1 MFSWPLTNMHWF
13 NEFQDL
19 TAFISDAVWGV
30 WTIFLLCGVGLLLTL
45 KTRFIQIT
53 HFRKACNLLF
63 GAALNKDS
71 SKKDGDISPF
81 QALTTALS
89 ATIGNGNVAGVATAI
104 AVGGPG
110 AAFWMWAVSLFGMAT
125 KYSEAVLGL
134 KYRYQTEDGTMLGG
148 PMVYINRGLGM
159 KRLGIF
165 FAIAAL
171 FGGLGAGNMTQSNSI
186 ALVLFSDFNIPKW
199 ISGAVLA
206 TALWLVIIGGIQ
218 RIGRVAERLVPTMAI
233 IYILSCLVI
242 LFINMSQIPAA
253 FSLIINSAFS
263 GTAATG
269 GFAGATVARA
279 MAYGFR
285 RGTVS
290 SEAGIGT
297 AAIAHG
303 AAKTSDPHGQGLI
316 AMMGVFIDTMVVSS
330 MTALVLVTTG
340 AWSSGLIS
348 TEMTAMAFKSVL
360 PLGGL
365 IIIIVSS
372 LFGFTTMVGWAYYCE
387 QSLRH
392 IGGIK
397 FSIPFRW
404 VYCGLAGLGAVFQV
418 KPLWDWADI
427 FIGLMVFANLIALT
441 ALRKE
446 VKTISRS

>member
-1 MFSWPLTNMHWF
+1 MHWF
-13 NEFQDL
+13 SEFNNF
-19 TAFISDAVWGV
+19 TAYISDIVWGG

-45 KTRFIQIT
+45 KTRFIQVT
-53 HFRKACNLLF
+53 RFCTSWKLLF
-63 GAALNKDS
+63 GAAF
-71 SKKDGDISPF
+71 KKERSDKEGDISPF

-104 AVGGPG
+104 AIGGPG

-125 KYSEAVLGL
+125 KYAEAVLGV
-134 KYRYQTEDGTMLGG
+134 KYRYQAEDGTMLAG

-159 KRLGIF
+159 RRLGIF

-186 ALVLFSDFNIPKW
+186 ALVLFSDFDIPKW
-199 ISGAVLA
+199 ISGIVLA
-206 TALWLVIIGGIQ
+206 FVLWLVIIGGIR
-218 RIGRVAERLVPTMAI
+218 RIGRVAETLVPSMAL
-233 IYILSCLVI
+233 IYIVSCLVI
-242 LFINMSQIPAA
+242 LYTNLSGIPAA
-253 FSLIINSAFS
+253 FALIIDSAFS
-263 GTAATG
+263 DTAATG

-303 AAKTSDPHGQGLI
+303 SARTSDPHSQGLI
-316 AMMGVFIDTMVVSS
+316 GMMGVFIDTMIVSS

-360 PLGGL
+360 PFGGV
-365 IIIIVSS
+365 IIIIVST

-404 VYCGLAGLGAVFQV
+404 IYCGLAGLGAMFQV

-427 FIGLMVFANLIALT
+427 FIGLMVFANLIALI
-441 ALRKE
+441 ALRNE
-446 VKTISRS
+446 VKTISQP

>member
-1 MFSWPLTNMHWF
+1 MYWF
-13 NEFQDL
+13 NEFNNF
-19 TAFISDAVWGV
+19 TAYISDIVWGW

-45 KTRFIQIT
+45 KTRFIQVT
-53 HFRKACNLLF
+53 RFSTSWKLLF
-63 GAALNKDS
+63 GAAF
-71 SKKDGDISPF
+71 KKERSDKEGDISPF

-104 AVGGPG
+104 AIGGPG
-110 AAFWMWAVSLFGMAT
+110 AAFWMWTVSLFGMAT
-125 KYSEAVLGL
+125 KYAEAVLGV
-134 KYRYQTEDGTMLGG
+134 KYRNQSEDRTMLAG

-159 KRLGIF
+159 RRLGIF

-186 ALVLFSDFNIPKW
+186 ALVLFSDFDIPKW
-199 ISGAVLA
+199 ISGIVLA
-206 TALWLVIIGGIQ
+206 FVLWLVIIGGIR
-218 RIGRVAERLVPTMAI
+218 RIGRVAEALVPSMAL
-233 IYILSCLVI
+233 IYIVSCLVI
-242 LFINMSQIPAA
+242 LYTNLSGIPAA
-253 FSLIINSAFS
+253 FVLIIDSAFS
-263 GTAATG
+263 DTAATG

-285 RGTVS
+285 RGPVS

-303 AAKTSDPHGQGLI
+303 SARTSDPHSQGLI
-316 AMMGVFIDTMVVSS
+316 GMMGVFIDTMVVSS

-360 PLGGL
+360 PFGGV
-365 IIIIVSS
+365 IIIIVST

-404 VYCGLAGLGAVFQV
+404 IYCGLAGLGAMFQV

-427 FIGLMVFANLIALT
+427 FIGLMVFANLIALI
-441 ALRKE
+441 ALRNK
-446 VKTISRS
+446 VKTISQP

>member
-1 MFSWPLTNMHWF
+1 MHWF
-13 NEFQDL
+13 SEFNNF
-19 TAFISDAVWGV
+19 TAYISDIVWGG

-45 KTRFIQIT
+45 KTRFIQVT
-53 HFRKACNLLF
+53 RFSTSWKLLF
-63 GAALNKDS
+63 GAAF
-71 SKKDGDISPF
+71 KKERYDKEGDITPF

-104 AVGGPG
+104 AIGGPG
-110 AAFWMWAVSLFGMAT
+110 AAFWMWTVSLFGMAT
-125 KYSEAVLGL
+125 KYAEAVLGV
-134 KYRYQTEDGTMLGG
+134 KYRYQAEDGTMLAG

-159 KRLGIF
+159 RRLGIF

-186 ALVLFSDFNIPKW
+186 ALVLFSDFDIPKW
-199 ISGAVLA
+199 ISGIVLA
-206 TALWLVIIGGIQ
+206 FVLWLVIIGGIR
-218 RIGRVAERLVPTMAI
+218 RIGRVAETLVPSMAL
-233 IYILSCLVI
+233 IYIVSCLVI
-242 LFINMSQIPAA
+242 LYTNLSGIPAA
-253 FSLIINSAFS
+253 FALIIDSAFS
-263 GTAATG
+263 DTAATG

-297 AAIAHG
+297 AGIAHG
-303 AAKTSDPHGQGLI
+303 AARTSDPHSQGLI
-316 AMMGVFIDTMVVSS
+316 GMMGVFIDTMVVSS

-360 PLGGL
+360 PFGGV
-365 IIIIVSS
+365 IIIIVST

-404 VYCGLAGLGAVFQV
+404 IYCGLAGLGAMFQV

-427 FIGLMVFANLIALT
+427 FIGLMVYANLIALI
-441 ALRKE
+441 ALRNE
-446 VKTISRS
+446 VKTISQP

>member
-1 MFSWPLTNMHWF
+1 
-13 NEFQDL
+13 
-19 TAFISDAVWGV
+19 
-30 WTIFLLCGVGLLLTL
+30 
-45 KTRFIQIT
+45 
-53 HFRKACNLLF
+53 
-63 GAALNKDS
+63 
-71 SKKDGDISPF
+71 
-81 QALTTALS
+81 
-89 ATIGNGNVAGVATAI
+89 
-104 AVGGPG
+104 
-110 AAFWMWAVSLFGMAT
+110 MWAVSLFGMAT
-125 KYSEAVLGL
+125 KYAEAVLGV
-134 KYRYQTEDGTMLGG
+134 KYRYQAEDGTMLAG

-159 KRLGIF
+159 RRLGIF

-186 ALVLFSDFNIPKW
+186 ALVLFSDFDIPKW
-199 ISGAVLA
+199 ISGIVLA
-206 TALWLVIIGGIQ
+206 FVLWLVIIGGIR
-218 RIGRVAERLVPTMAI
+218 RIGRVAETLVPSMAL
-233 IYILSCLVI
+233 IYIVSCLVI
-242 LFINMSQIPAA
+242 LYTNLSGIPAA
-253 FSLIINSAFS
+253 FALIIDSAFS
-263 GTAATG
+263 DTAATG

-303 AAKTSDPHGQGLI
+303 AARTSDPHSQGLI
-316 AMMGVFIDTMVVSS
+316 GMMGVFIDTMVVSS

-360 PLGGL
+360 PFGGV
-365 IIIIVSS
+365 IIIIVSA

-404 VYCGLAGLGAVFQV
+404 IYCGLAGLGAMFQV

-427 FIGLMVFANLIALT
+427 FIGLMVFANLIALI
-441 ALRKE
+441 ALRNE
-446 VKTISRS
+446 VKTISQP

>member
-1 MFSWPLTNMHWF
+1 MHWF
-13 NEFQDL
+13 NEFNNF
-19 TAFISDAVWGV
+19 TAYISDIVWGA

-45 KTRFIQIT
+45 KTRFIQVT
-53 HFRKACNLLF
+53 RFSTSWKLLF
-63 GAALNKDS
+63 GAAF
-71 SKKDGDISPF
+71 KKERYDKEGDISPF

-104 AVGGPG
+104 AIGGPG
-110 AAFWMWAVSLFGMAT
+110 AAFWMWTVSLFGMAT
-125 KYSEAVLGL
+125 KYAEAVLGV
-134 KYRYQTEDGTMLGG
+134 KYRNQSEDRTMLAG
-148 PMVYINRGLGM
+148 PMVYIHRGLGM
-159 KRLGIF
+159 RRLGIF

-186 ALVLFSDFNIPKW
+186 ALVLFSDFDIPKW
-199 ISGAVLA
+199 ISGIVLA
-206 TALWLVIIGGIQ
+206 FVLWLVIIGGIR
-218 RIGRVAERLVPTMAI
+218 RIGRVAEALVPSMAF
-233 IYILSCLVI
+233 IYIVSCLVI
-242 LFINMSQIPAA
+242 LYTNLSGIPAA
-253 FSLIINSAFS
+253 FVLIIDSAFS
-263 GTAATG
+263 DTAATG

-303 AAKTSDPHGQGLI
+303 AARTSDPHSQGLI
-316 AMMGVFIDTMVVSS
+316 GMMGVFIDTMVVSS

-360 PLGGL
+360 PFGGV
-365 IIIIVSS
+365 IIIIVST

-404 VYCGLAGLGAVFQV
+404 IYCGLAGLGAMFQV

-427 FIGLMVFANLIALT
+427 FIGLMVYANLIALI
-441 ALRKE
+441 ALRNE
-446 VKTISRS
+446 VKTISQP

>member
-1 MFSWPLTNMHWF
+1 MYWF
-13 NEFQDL
+13 NEFNNF
-19 TAFISDAVWGV
+19 TAYISDIVWGW

-45 KTRFIQIT
+45 KTRFIQVT
-53 HFRKACNLLF
+53 RFSTSWKLLF
-63 GAALNKDS
+63 GAAF
-71 SKKDGDISPF
+71 KKERSDKEGDISPF

-104 AVGGPG
+104 AIGGPG
-110 AAFWMWAVSLFGMAT
+110 AAFWMWTVSLFGMAT
-125 KYSEAVLGL
+125 KYAEAVLGV
-134 KYRYQTEDGTMLGG
+134 KYRNQSEDRTMLAG

-159 KRLGIF
+159 RRLGIF

-186 ALVLFSDFNIPKW
+186 ALVLFSDFDIPKW
-199 ISGAVLA
+199 ISGIVLA
-206 TALWLVIIGGIQ
+206 FVLWLVIIGGIR
-218 RIGRVAERLVPTMAI
+218 RIGRVAEALVPSMAL
-233 IYILSCLVI
+233 IYIVSCLVI
-242 LFINMSQIPAA
+242 LYTNLSGIPAA
-253 FSLIINSAFS
+253 FVLIIDSAFS
-263 GTAATG
+263 DTAATG

-303 AAKTSDPHGQGLI
+303 SARTSDPHSQGLI
-316 AMMGVFIDTMVVSS
+316 GMMGVFIDTMVVSS

-360 PLGGL
+360 PFGGV
-365 IIIIVSS
+365 IIIIVST

-404 VYCGLAGLGAVFQV
+404 IYCGLAGLGAMFQV

-427 FIGLMVFANLIALT
+427 FIGLMVFANLIALI
-441 ALRKE
+441 ALRNE
-446 VKTISRS
+446 VKTISQP

>member
-1 MFSWPLTNMHWF
+1 
-13 NEFQDL
+13 
-19 TAFISDAVWGV
+19 
-30 WTIFLLCGVGLLLTL
+30 
-45 KTRFIQIT
+45 
-53 HFRKACNLLF
+53 
-63 GAALNKDS
+63 
-71 SKKDGDISPF
+71 
-81 QALTTALS
+81 
-89 ATIGNGNVAGVATAI
+89 
-104 AVGGPG
+104 
-110 AAFWMWAVSLFGMAT
+110 
-125 KYSEAVLGL
+125 
-134 KYRYQTEDGTMLGG
+134 MLAG

-159 KRLGIF
+159 RRLGIF

-186 ALVLFSDFNIPKW
+186 ALVLFSDFDIPKW
-199 ISGAVLA
+199 ISGIVLA
-206 TALWLVIIGGIQ
+206 SVLWLVIIGGIR
-218 RIGRVAERLVPTMAI
+218 RIGRVAETLVPSMAL
-233 IYILSCLVI
+233 IYIVSCLVI
-242 LFINMSQIPAA
+242 LYTNLSGIPAA
-253 FSLIINSAFS
+253 FALIIDSAFS
-263 GTAATG
+263 DTAATG

-303 AAKTSDPHGQGLI
+303 AARTSDPHSQGLI
-316 AMMGVFIDTMVVSS
+316 GMMGVFIDTMVVSS

-360 PLGGL
+360 PFGGV
-365 IIIIVSS
+365 IIIIVSA

-404 VYCGLAGLGAVFQV
+404 IYCGLAGLGAMFQV

-427 FIGLMVFANLIALT
+427 FIGLMVFANLFALIALIN
-441 ALRKE
+441 E
-446 VKTISRS
+446 VKTISQP